1 MAQGRGSAS
10 ARRAIV
16 GAMAFAAACCCF
28 VVIAD
33 AGTTYYVG
41 DSNGWSFSS
50 PSWPNGKHF
59 RAGDT
64 LGTSPV
70 DAVLHL
76 AGCMLGTE
84 NGHAFPSVAAVF
96 RYIPWIHNVVAV
108 DEDGYNGCT
117 TPPGSRTYTS
127 GADRVTLAR
136 GDNFFICTRFG
147 HCNLGMKLVVYA
159 A

>member
-1 MAQGRGSAS
+1 MAQGRDSAS
-10 ARRAIV
+10 AGRAI
-16 GAMAFAAACCCF
+16 ATAFAVACCCCCILAGRG
-28 VVIAD
+28 VAD
-33 AGTTYYVG
+33 AAATYYVG

-59 RAGDT
+59 HAGDT
-64 LGTSPV
+64 L
-70 DAVLHL
+70 
-76 AGCMLGTE
+76 
-84 NGHAFPSVAAVF
+84 VF
-96 RYIPWIHNVVAV
+96 MYIPWVHNVVAV

-117 TPPGSRTYTS
+117 TRPGSRIYTS
-127 GADRVTLAR
+127 GSDSIRLAK

>member
-1 MAQGRGSAS
+1 MAQGRGGAS
-10 ARRAIV
+10 AGRAI
-16 GAMAFAAACCCF
+16 GAMAFAAVACCCC

-33 AGTTYYVG
+33 AATTYYVG

-64 LGTSPV
+64 L
-70 DAVLHL
+70 
-76 AGCMLGTE
+76 
-84 NGHAFPSVAAVF
+84 VF

-108 DEDGYNGCT
+108 SEDGYNGCT

-127 GADRVTLAR
+127 GADSVTLAK

>member
-1 MAQGRGSAS
+1 
-10 ARRAIV
+10 
-16 GAMAFAAACCCF
+16 MAFAVACCCCC
-28 VVIAD
+28 VAIAD
-33 AGTTYYVG
+33 AATTYYVG
-41 DSNGWSFSS
+41 DSNGWSFNS

-64 LGTSPV
+64 LGTYVSALLRMLRPIV
-70 DAVLHL
+70 RMHCCRL
-76 AGCMLGTE
+76 LGTE
-84 NGHAFPSVAAVF
+84 NGHAPFLLCARVCGCTAVF

-127 GADRVTLAR
+127 GADSVTLAR

>member
-1 MAQGRGSAS
+1 MTRGGGGASAS
-10 ARRAIV
+10 DAIV
-16 GAMAFAAACCCF
+16 AMAFTIACFCCS
-28 VVIAD
+28 ILAAD

-41 DSNGWSFSS
+41 DSNGWSFGS

-59 RAGDT
+59 HAGDT
-64 LGTSPV
+64 LGPLLLV
-70 DAVLHL
+70 RAWRF
-76 AGCMLGTE
+76 GRR
-84 NGHAFPSVAAVF
+84 SVQAYV
-96 RYIPWIHNVVAV
+96 PWIHNVVAV

-127 GADRVTLAR
+127 GNDRVTLAR
-136 GDNFFICTRFG
+136 GDTFFLCTRYG

>member
-1 MAQGRGSAS
+1 MAQGRGGAS
-10 ARRAIV
+10 AIR
-16 GAMAFAAACCCF
+16 AMAYAVACCYCF
-28 VVIAD
+28 ILAAD

-41 DSNGWSFSS
+41 DNNGWSFGS

-64 LGTSPV
+64 L
-70 DAVLHL
+70 
-76 AGCMLGTE
+76 
-84 NGHAFPSVAAVF
+84 VF
-96 RYIPWIHNVVAV
+96 RYVPWIHNVVAV
-108 DEDGYNGCT
+108 GEDGYNGCT

-127 GADRVTLAR
+127 GADSVTLAR

-147 HCNLGMKLVVYA
+147 HCNLGMKFVVYA

>member
-1 MAQGRGSAS
+1 MARGRGGAS
-10 ARRAIV
+10 ARRA
-16 GAMAFAAACCCF
+16 MAFSAAFFFFCCC
-28 VVIAD
+28 VVVLAD

-59 RAGDT
+59 HAGDT
-64 LGTSPV
+64 L
-70 DAVLHL
+70 
-76 AGCMLGTE
+76 
-84 NGHAFPSVAAVF
+84 VF

-127 GADRVTLAR
+127 GADHITLAK

>member
-1 MAQGRGSAS
+1 MTRGGGGASAS
-10 ARRAIV
+10 DAIV
-16 GAMAFAAACCCF
+16 AMAFTIACFCCS
-28 VVIAD
+28 ILAAD

-41 DSNGWSFSS
+41 DSNGWSFGS

-59 RAGDT
+59 HAGDT
-64 LGTSPV
+64 L
-70 DAVLHL
+70 
-76 AGCMLGTE
+76 
-84 NGHAFPSVAAVF
+84 VF
-96 RYIPWIHNVVAV
+96 RYVPWIHNVVAV

-127 GADRVTLAR
+127 GNDRVTLAR
-136 GDNFFICTRFG
+136 GDTFFLCTRYG